1 MFVRLYPDKFRPAP
15 AGRAVILAR
24 PAHADFGKAKV
35 KARGKTKIYLL
46 KRFFVK
52 LFSLKK
58 VCGCG
63 QRPRPATVSTK
74 LG

>member
-24 PAHADFGKAKV
+24 SAHADFGKATV
-35 KARGKTKIYLL
+35 KARSKLKINLL

-52 LFSLKK
+52 LFS
-58 VCGCG
+58 
-63 QRPRPATVSTK
+63 
-74 LG
+74 